1 LVVSQENLYSVEK
14 PTHLPECPQFCD
26 GKPPKCRGGDCTLC
40 DEVDCYCERLRA
52 CEQRVLDRVRADER
66 KRAVFIA
73 QHSIEDSYCREDA
86 IAWIN
91 GVTPKWWTG
100 NQP

>member
-1 LVVSQENLYSVEK
+1 MSN
-14 PTHLPECPQFCD
+14 HLPECPLPHCDYGTPNAKCYGYEYCPHYCFCA
-26 GKPPKCRGGDCTLC
+26 
-40 DEVDCYCERLRA
+40 ELRA
-52 CEQRVLDRVRADER
+52 CEQRVLNLVRADER

-73 QHSIEDSYCREDA
+73 QHSIEDHYARDDA

-91 GVTPKWWTG
+91 GETPKWWTG

>member
-1 LVVSQENLYSVEK
+1 MQG
-14 PTHLPECPQFCD
+14 HLPECPYRVD
-26 GKPPKCRGGDCTLC
+26 HPTLPRNRGLICICG
-40 DEVDCYCERLRA
+40 ELRA
-52 CEQRVLDRVRADER
+52 CEQRVLNRVRADER

-86 IAWIN
+86 IAEDAIAWID

>member
-1 LVVSQENLYSVEK
+1 M
-14 PTHLPECPQFCD
+14 TDHLPECRVNREFTPIKSADLWVSASCICD
-26 GKPPKCRGGDCTLC
+26 MLS
-40 DEVDCYCERLRA
+40 A
-52 CEQRVLDRVRADER
+52 CEQRVLNSVRVDER

-73 QHSIEDSYCREDA
+73 QHSIEDSYAREDA

-91 GVTPKWWTG
+91 GETPKWWTG

>member
-1 LVVSQENLYSVEK
+1 MA
-14 PTHLPECPQFCD
+14 HLPECIYKPDYWDVEQSILWSGNPCICD
-26 GKPPKCRGGDCTLC
+26 A
-40 DEVDCYCERLRA
+40 LRA
-52 CEQRVLDRVRADER
+52 CEQRVLNLVSADER

-73 QHSIEDSYCREDA
+73 QHSIEDHYAREDA

-91 GVTPKWWTG
+91 GETPKWWTG